1 MISYLQVENLSK
13 YWGESPLFDGISF
26 SVSEGQKVAMI
37 AKNGAGKSTLMDII
51 AGLETPDSGKSTLS
65 NDISI
70 GYLRQN
76 PDLNPEDTVLEAA
89 FNSSG
94 ELMQAVK
101 NYEKALESHDP
112 NLLDSAT
119 ERMNVLN
126 AWDFELRIKQIL
138 TQLKITDV
146 NQQIK
151 FLSGGQK
158 KRVALA
164 HILIDEPDFLILD
177 EPTNDLDVFTLTLLE
192 DFLLSFPGCLIIVSH
207 DRYFMDKLVE
217 HVFVFE
223 GNGVIKDYYGNY
235 SEYYRE
241 KLAEEQDL
249 KSKQKQEKDSKLE
262 PRVKEQSKK
271 PTFKQQKEYE
281 ALTAEIEKMEAEKG
295 EVLEKMN
302 SGSSSTDELN
312 ILSIRYV
319 ELEKLLE
326 EKENKWLELAELF

>member
-138 TQLKITDV
+138 TQLKIKDV

-177 EPTNDLDVFTLTLLE
+177 EPTNHLDLEMIEWLEKYLEKAKGTLFMVT
-192 DFLLSFPGCLIIVSH
+192 H
-207 DRYFMDKLVE
+207 DRYFSI
-217 HVFVFE
+217 VFVM
-223 GNGVIKDYYGNY
+223 K
-235 SEYYRE
+235 
-241 KLAEEQDL
+241 
-249 KSKQKQEKDSKLE
+249 
-262 PRVKEQSKK
+262 
-271 PTFKQQKEYE
+271 
-281 ALTAEIEKMEAEKG
+281 
-295 EVLEKMN
+295 
-302 SGSSSTDELN
+302 
-312 ILSIRYV
+312 
-319 ELEKLLE
+319 
-326 EKENKWLELAELF
+326 

>member
-1 MISYLQVENLSK
+1 
-13 YWGESPLFDGISF
+13 
-26 SVSEGQKVAMI
+26 
-37 AKNGAGKSTLMDII
+37 
-51 AGLETPDSGKSTLS
+51 
-65 NDISI
+65 
-70 GYLRQN
+70 
-76 PDLNPEDTVLEAA
+76 
-89 FNSSG
+89 
-94 ELMQAVK
+94 
-101 NYEKALESHDP
+101 
-112 NLLDSAT
+112 
-119 ERMNVLN
+119 
-126 AWDFELRIKQIL
+126 
-138 TQLKITDV
+138 
-146 NQQIK
+146 
-151 FLSGGQK
+151 
-158 KRVALA
+158 
-164 HILIDEPDFLILD
+164 
-177 EPTNDLDVFTLTLLE
+177 
-192 DFLLSFPGCLIIVSH
+192 
-207 DRYFMDKLVE
+207 MDKLVE

-302 SGSSSTDELN
+302 SGSSSTEELN